1 MWESKPKVL
10 GIVGPDQLLTTIFC
24 VNVAALPHG
33 NISEDQYSAVGT
45 TSALHSATLSFL
57 KMTEDQLFIIFPLD
71 FGLTHPLDCPSTVF
85 MATQF
90 LQQAISWPTI
100 LNSSDPNMNALIHFL
115 SPLALTL
122 GTFSLYK
129 LSRLIWRE
137 YVSNPLKGIPGPPS
151 PSWFYGNMRQI
162 REGEIASLHEG
173 WVKEYGTTI
182 KFKVFFGVSRLF
194 TMDLKALN
202 HVMMNSQIYY
212 KPDQA
217 KSFLSRLV
225 GDGVLVT
232 EGSKHREQNP
242 AFGAAQIRELT
253 EIFVEKA
260 LELRDVWIA
269 DVEKQAQGVKPQ
281 ARINVMTG
289 LSKMTLDVIGLAG
302 FDYKFN
308 SLSGEKNELN
318 EAFSMVFNSRLPMPF
333 LFVLRTMLGRLGSF
347 LVPLPGDKPRRQAR
361 ATMER
366 IGKQLLTESRTALEQ
381 VEGEKDERFRKRD
394 LLSLLLKAN
403 MSADVH
409 QRMSDED
416 VLAQVPTFLV
426 AGHETTSNATTWA
439 LHALSLNPQVQSKLR
454 DELFTIDTE
463 NPTMDEL
470 NALPYLDAVVRETLR
485 VHAPVPGTARVA
497 IKDDIVPLDTPF
509 VDRNGKVRDSLLI
522 RKGQTITIPILAI
535 NRSEQIWGP
544 DAREFKPE
552 RWESPPEAASGIP
565 GVWGHMLTFLGGPR
579 ACIGFRFSLVEM
591 KVLLFTL
598 IRAFEFEP
606 AVPVHDVGTKS
617 TVVQRPFLI
626 SEPKA
631 GVQMPLLMK
640 RYVRVD

>member
-1 MWESKPKVL
+1 MWESKPKALEV
-10 GIVGPDQLLTTIFC
+10 VGPDQLLTTIFC

-57 KMTEDQLFIIFPLD
+57 KMTEDQLFIIFSSR
-71 FGLTHPLDCPSTVF
+71 FR
-85 MATQF
+85 
-90 LQQAISWPTI
+90 AIPWPTI

-122 GTFSLYK
+122 GAFSLYK
-129 LSRLIWRE
+129 LSRLLWRE
-137 YVSNPLKGIPGPPS
+137 YVSNPLNGIPGPPS

-212 KPDQA
+212 KPEQA
-217 KSFLSRLV
+217 KSFLSRLL

-381 VEGEKDERFRKRD
+381 VDGEKDERFRKRD

-485 VHAPVPGTARVA
+485 AHAPVPGTARVA

-509 VDRNGKVRDSLLI
+509 VDQNGKVRDSLLI

-640 RYVRVD
+640 RYLLAYHWEPNGPRNGFSLIQFCAS